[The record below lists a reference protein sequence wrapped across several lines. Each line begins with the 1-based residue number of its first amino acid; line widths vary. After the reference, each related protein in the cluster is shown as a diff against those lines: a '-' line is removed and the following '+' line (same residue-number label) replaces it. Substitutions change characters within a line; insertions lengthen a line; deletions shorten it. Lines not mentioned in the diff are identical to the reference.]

1 MAGIK
6 ATVVK
11 LPTEPSHPLD
21 ELAEHSM
28 LWYGREK
35 IGKTS
40 LAAMFERAYFLMC
53 EPGGKDLTIFKN
65 DINDWYQFKGAVAAL
80 KSDKRYKTVVVDTV
94 DKAYDFCQDAVCAQ
108 LAIDHPSDEE
118 WGKGWGRVKSEF
130 SETMTSLLHLGK
142 GVIFTSHA
150 VEREIKR
157 RGGNNTTR
165 TMPTM
170 AAGARAVIEPMVDIW
185 AYMAYDANGDREMV
199 IRGDDVIAA
208 GHRLRKRFI
217 GIEKIPMG
225 KTPEQAYKNF
235 MAAWNT
241 TSNGATVGKEGAS
254 AVPAPRKMVLKRK

>member
-11 LPTEPSHPLD
+11 LPTVQSEPLD
-21 ELAEHSM
+21 DLAEHSM

-40 LAAMFERAYFLMC
+40 LAAMFPNAIFLMC
-53 EPGGKDLTIFKN
+53 EPGGKGLTIFKV
-65 DINDWYQFKGAVAAL
+65 DISDWYSFKGAVAAL
-80 KSDKRYKTVVVDTV
+80 KNDKRYRTVVVDTV
-94 DKAYDFCQDAVCAQ
+94 DKAYDFCQDAVCTQ

-130 SETMTSLLHLGK
+130 SETMTALLQCGK

-165 TMPTM
+165 VMPTM

-185 AYMAYDANGDREMV
+185 AYMAYDADGTREMM

-217 GIEKIPMG
+217 GIDKIPMG
-225 KTPEQAYKNF
+225 KSPEQGYKNF
-235 MAAWNT
+235 MVAWNT
-241 TSNGATVGKEGAS
+241 TPTGATVGKEGAS
-254 AVPAPRKMVLKRK
+254 AVPGPRKMVLKRK